1 MVLNGD
7 IFSVLIQSVFVHGLG
22 LLQSSLGIV
31 IFILN
36 ESVPD
41 GKCYSAIL
49 SAIFHWKFNI
59 FYKQR
64 NILVL
69 LMY

>member
-49 SAIFHWKFNI
+49 SAIFH
-59 FYKQR
+59 
-64 NILVL
+64 
-69 LMY
+69 

>member
-1 MVLNGD
+1 MVSNGD

-41 GKCYSAIL
+41 GKCYSAI
-49 SAIFHWKFNI
+49 FHSKFNI